1 MRYKVLVLEDEVL
14 ISEHLREILLNLN
27 YEVTDVCSSFL
38 EAIESINTRRPD
50 LALLD
55 IRMDGKDQGIE
66 VAKSLRKLE
75 VPFIFVTSF
84 SDKKTL
90 QAAVKEQPK
99 EYILKPFSEMEIK
112 ESLENVFNSFDENTV
127 QIKQKNGS
135 EIVPFND
142 IKWIK
147 SDNVYIE
154 VHTREKKFVVREK
167 LDSFCEQLPEHLF
180 FRIHRSYVVNKSF
193 IDRIE
198 KASIFI
204 EDERIPV
211 SKSHKQKLKELF

>member
-1 MRYKVLVLEDEVL
+1 MRYKILILEDEVL
-14 ISEHLREILLNLN
+14 ISEHLKEILLNLN
-27 YEVTDVCSSFL
+27 YDVTDICSSYV
-38 EAIESINTRRPD
+38 EAIESINVRRPD

-84 SDKKTL
+84 SDKNTL

-99 EYILKPFSEMEIK
+99 EYILKPFSELEIK
-112 ESLENVFNSFDENTV
+112 ESLENVFNTFESNSI
-127 QIKQKNGS
+127 QIKQKNG
-135 EIVPFND
+135 IDRVRFND

-147 SDNVYIE
+147 SDNVYLE
-154 VHTREKKFVVREK
+154 VHTTDKKYVVREK
-167 LDSFCEQLPEHLF
+167 LDRFCELLPEHLF

-204 EDERIPV
+204 EDECIPV
-211 SKSHKQKLKELF
+211 SKSHKEKLKEFF